1 MVILWMTYFED
12 LSSYYLQAEEDN
24 ELERGPEAQEEEDEG
39 DWSFDPA
46 AADYQQLMEQQLDPI
61 IPNYLE
67 YKDYKED
74 YYPEA

>member
-1 MVILWMTYFED
+1 MVILWVTYFEV

-24 ELERGPEAQEEEDEG
+24 ELERGLEAQEEDEAE
-39 DWSFDPA
+39 WLFDPA

>member
-1 MVILWMTYFED
+1 M
-12 LSSYYLQAEEDN
+12 Q
-24 ELERGPEAQEEEDEG
+24 EEDEG